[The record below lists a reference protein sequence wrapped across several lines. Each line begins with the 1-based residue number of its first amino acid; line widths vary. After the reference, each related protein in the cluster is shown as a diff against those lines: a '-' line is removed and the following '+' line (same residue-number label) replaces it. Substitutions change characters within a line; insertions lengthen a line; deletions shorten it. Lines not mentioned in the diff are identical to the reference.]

1 MKIVSIT
8 MVKNEVDIIESF
20 IRYNLNIFDEMIILD
35 NCSSDETPLIINKLI
50 DENLPIVLLKD
61 SNRDY
66 IQSFKLNM
74 LLDKAFNEH
83 NADIVCALDA
93 DEFLISTDNTNPRDI
108 LETLDLNEY
117 YLAKWNTY
125 VPTEKDSYDFFVP
138 KRITH
143 VRDENLEHLYK
154 VIVTKGVYYNF
165 SPRLEMGSHDLTF
178 PNGETPQ
185 KNRAL
190 NLRVAHFPIRSSEQC
205 MSKVIVGWPSRISTN
220 TEYNV
225 WSWHWKKI
233 FDKLKT
239 NPFITREDLKEFAK
253 YYSLRFDGDVK
264 IVNQPINLDFCKDIN
279 IRHYRN
285 FNYLRN
291 VLENFEEFAK
301 QIVSFK
307 RVLNKNN
314 FSRFKQDYD
323 IIRDSQLFDEEWY
336 LKKYS
341 LEEDVDPIAHYLI
354 TWRENMNDPAEFFS
368 TEYYFKTHE
377 DVADAGVN
385 PFVHYIQYGKKENR
399 KIAPSKSEN
408 IGFQ

>member
-50 DENLPIVLLKD
+50 DENLPIVLLND

-66 IQSFKLNM
+66 IQTFKLNL

-83 NADIVCALDA
+83 NADIVCALDC

-125 VPTEKDSYDFFVP
+125 VPTENDSWDLFIP

-143 VRDENLEHLYK
+143 IRDENLESFYK
-154 VIVTKGVYYNF
+154 VIVTKEVYYNF
-165 SPRLEMGSHDLTF
+165 SPKIEMGSHDLTF
-178 PNGETPQ
+178 TNGVTPQ
-185 KNRAL
+185 KNMNL
-190 NLRVAHFPIRSSEQC
+190 NLRIAHFPIRSIEQC
-205 MSKVIVGWPSRISTN
+205 MSKVIVNWPSRISTN
-220 TEYNV
+220 TEYKP

-239 NPFITREDLKEFAK
+239 NQFITQEDLKEFAK
-253 YYSLRFDGDVK
+253 YYALRFEGDVK
-264 IVNQPINLDFCKDIN
+264 IVNHPINLDFCKDIN
-279 IRHYRN
+279 IKYYRR

-291 VLENFEEFAK
+291 VLENFEAFAK

-314 FSRFKQDYD
+314 LSRFKQDYD
-323 IIRDSQLFDEEWY
+323 IINDSQLFDEEWY
-336 LKKYS
+336 LKNYA
-341 LEEDVDPIAHYLI
+341 LEKDVDCIAHYLI
-354 TWRENMNDPAEFFS
+354 TWRENMNDPARFFS
-368 TEYYFKTHE
+368 TEYYFKTHV
-377 DVADAGVN
+377 DVANAGMN
-385 PFVHYIQYGKKENR
+385 PFVHYIKYGKKENR
-399 KIAPSKSEN
+399 KITPSKFEN
-408 IGFQ
+408 N